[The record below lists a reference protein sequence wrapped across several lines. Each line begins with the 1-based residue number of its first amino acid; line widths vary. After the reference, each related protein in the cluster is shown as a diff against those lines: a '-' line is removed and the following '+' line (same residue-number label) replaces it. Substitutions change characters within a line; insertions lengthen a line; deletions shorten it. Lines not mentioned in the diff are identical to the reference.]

1 VKTTYTDHSTV
12 INTQTIE
19 VRNPPPDDPC
29 KRQRHIV
36 ASDIP
41 FQGEGEAFGTTSLG
55 VYFIYY
61 HKDTSG
67 NCEKLLKKPII
78 ICDGFDPEDENK
90 IIELENYFKYKD
102 QNNTL
107 IQSIDKMTSLGFD
120 VIMLNFP
127 VLGDSVQLEGRSD
140 VRTSLNTTISANLRD
155 GGSDFI
161 ERNAMLM
168 VKLIQQVNDS
178 LLVNGSSEQLCI
190 LGPSMGGL
198 ITKYALAFMEQQDD
212 KSVPKMNHNTRV
224 WCSFDSPH
232 LGANVPIG
240 NMVGLVQLAER
251 ANSEGAAN
259 KFRIKLSNP
268 AAREQLVTQTA
279 LNSGETIFQNNTAT
293 LRQTFLNNINTNG
306 LTGSDGWPV
315 NLKRIALSN
324 ASDNGVENGIPG
336 DEIMHIKANK
346 LGKKVFEF
354 QTKFMGRTNES
365 VDITDIF
372 FTTKWFIFLWPHNP
386 DPVSLLNSN
395 PNGAMEN
402 LPGSYLG
409 SNQDVF
415 DGILEELKNEKTNI
429 KIQYCKPNHTFMPV
443 ISTLAFN
450 NTNVD
455 WSQVLNNRN
464 LVCTGEI
471 PFDAYFIDGRNN
483 PHITITEANYNWLE
497 YQFLNGVSGC
507 DPVCGAFTITG
518 DQQICDGNTNTVH
531 TYTFNGGID
540 AGETLTW
547 SVSGDL
553 VINSSS
559 GNTAGIKITAAN
571 GSGIVTATLKN
582 ACGDRVVQNF
592 QVQVGKPNIYLTSAL
607 NEDECKFLVTIN
619 TTPTGKIPL
628 SYQWSTNGVS
638 YTNGAVSKEFWLPP
652 HHTSMWVYAR
662 ADWGC
667 GYTADDIL
675 LEFPENSNCD
685 DIWPLPPLSNS
696 DANSSGK
703 FLLTP
708 NPTLSGW
715 NLTIP
720 QDLKENIYISLFDMN
735 NRLIYKY
742 KVENI
747 SNKIFIEGENL
758 TPGLYIINISS
769 QKNNFTI
776 KAMKL

>member
-1 VKTTYTDHSTV
+1 M
-12 INTQTIE
+12 
-19 VRNPPPDDPC
+19 
-29 KRQRHIV
+29 

-41 FQGEGEAFGTTSLG
+41 FQGDGEAIGTTSLG
-55 VYFIYY
+55 AYFIYY
-61 HKDTSG
+61 HKDANG

-78 ICDGFDPEDENK
+78 ICDGFDPEDKHK
-90 IIELENYFKYKD
+90 ITELEEYFEFRDK
-102 QNNTL
+102 NNIL
-107 IQSIDKMTSLGFD
+107 VQSIDKMTELGFD

-127 VLGDSVQLEGRSD
+127 VLGDSEQLEGRSD
-140 VRTSLNTTISANLRD
+140 VKTSLNTIISANLRD

-178 LLVNGSSEQLCI
+178 LVVNGSSEQLCI
-190 LGPSMGGL
+190 MGPSMGGL
-198 ITKYALAFMEQQDD
+198 ITKYALAYMEQQHANAM
-212 KSVPKMNHNTRV
+212 PKMNHNTRV

-232 LGANVPIG
+232 HGANVPIG

-251 ANSEGAAN
+251 ANSEGAEN

-293 LRQTFLNNINTNG
+293 LRQTFVNNINSNG
-306 LTGSDGWPV
+306 LTGSDGWPM

-324 ASDNGVENGIPG
+324 ASDKGVENGIPG
-336 DEIMHIKANK
+336 DEIIHIKANK

-372 FTTKWFIFLWPHNP
+372 FTTKWLIFFWPHNP

-415 DGILEELKNEKTNI
+415 DGILKELNNEKTNI
-429 KIQYCKPNHTFMPV
+429 KIQSCKPYHTFMPV

-455 WSQVLNNRN
+455 WSQLINNRN

-471 PFDAYFIDGRNN
+471 PFDAYYIDGRNN

-507 DPVCGAFTITG
+507 DPVCGTFTITG
-518 DQQICDGNTNTVH
+518 DRQICDGDTNTIH
-531 TYTFNGGID
+531 SYMFNGGID

-547 SVSGDL
+547 SVAGDL
-553 VINSSS
+553 VIISSS
-559 GNTAGIKITAAN
+559 ENTAKIKITTTD
-571 GSGIVTATLKN
+571 GSGIVTATLTN
-582 ACGDRVVQNF
+582 ACGDKVEQKY
-592 QVQVGKPNIYLTSAL
+592 QVSIGQPPIYLTYNL
-607 NEDECKFLVTIN
+607 DENECRFLVTIN
-619 TTPTGKIPL
+619 TTLAGRTPL
-628 SYQWSTNGVS
+628 FYQWSTNGTT
-638 YTNGAVSKEFWLPP
+638 YTNGSVSKEYWMPP
-652 HHTSMWVYAR
+652 HHKSMQVYAR
-662 ADWGC
+662 TDWGC

-685 DIWPLPPLSNS
+685 NKLPSPLLSKNDMNS
-696 DANSSGK
+696 GNK
-703 FLLTP
+703 YLLTP

-715 NLTIP
+715 NLRIP
-720 QDLKENIYISLFDMN
+720 KEFKEDLYISLFDMN
-735 NRLIYKY
+735 NRFIYK
-742 KVENI
+742 KRIENV
-747 SNKIFIEGENL
+747 NNPIFIEGEYL
-758 TPGLYIINISS
+758 TPGLYFIHISNIN
-769 QKNNFTI
+769 NNFTL
-776 KAMKL
+776 KAMKI

>member
-1 VKTTYTDHSTV
+1 
-12 INTQTIE
+12 
-19 VRNPPPDDPC
+19 
-29 KRQRHIV
+29 
-36 ASDIP
+36 
-41 FQGEGEAFGTTSLG
+41 
-55 VYFIYY
+55 
-61 HKDTSG
+61 
-67 NCEKLLKKPII
+67 
-78 ICDGFDPEDENK
+78 
-90 IIELENYFKYKD
+90 
-102 QNNTL
+102 
-107 IQSIDKMTSLGFD
+107 
-120 VIMLNFP
+120 
-127 VLGDSVQLEGRSD
+127 
-140 VRTSLNTTISANLRD
+140 
-155 GGSDFI
+155 
-161 ERNAMLM
+161 
-168 VKLIQQVNDS
+168 
-178 LLVNGSSEQLCI
+178 
-190 LGPSMGGL
+190 
-198 ITKYALAFMEQQDD
+198 MEQQHA
-212 KSVPKMNHNTRV
+212 KSVPKMNHNARI

-232 LGANVPIG
+232 HGANVPIG

-324 ASDNGVENGIPG
+324 ASDKGVEYGTPG

-354 QTKFMGRTNES
+354 QTRFMGRTNES

-429 KIQYCKPNHTFMPV
+429 KIQSCKPNHTFMPV

-553 VINSSS
+553 IISSTS
-559 GNTAGIKITAAN
+559 GSTVGIKITAAN

-607 NEDECKFLVTIN
+607 NEDECKFLITIN
-619 TTPTGKIPL
+619 TTPAGKIPL
-628 SYQWSTNGVS
+628 SYQWSTNGVT

-685 DIWPLPPLSNS
+685 DIWPSPPLSNS

-720 QDLKENIYISLFDMN
+720 QELKDDLYISLFDMN
-735 NRLIYKY
+735 NRLLFKN
-742 KVENI
+742 KVEHI
-747 SNKIFIEGENL
+747 SNNIFIEGENL
-758 TPGLYIINISS
+758 TPGIYIINISN
-769 QKNNFTI
+769 QKNNLTI